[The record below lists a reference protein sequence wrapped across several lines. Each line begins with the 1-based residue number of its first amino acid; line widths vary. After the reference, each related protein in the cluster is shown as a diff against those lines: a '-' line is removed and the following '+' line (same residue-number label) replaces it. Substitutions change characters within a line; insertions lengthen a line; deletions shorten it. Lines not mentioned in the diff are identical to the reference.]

1 MKKEKKKLWQQNR
14 LLKIQ
19 KKTHRNKLMKIC
31 ILDWTTVT
39 SGDISSDIFREF
51 GEIKCYE
58 LTDNEH
64 AAEYIGD
71 ADMVLCNK
79 VLITDDVIKKCPNLK
94 YIGLFATGYN
104 NIDLKSASEHGI
116 TVCNAGSYSTDA
128 VAQQTFAYI
137 LDHYSRISQYD
148 KFVKNDGWI
157 NSKTFSKFPIKTME
171 LSGKTISIIG
181 FGSIGKAVAKIAD
194 AFGMKVLVNTRTA
207 PVNCP
212 YETVSLK
219 NAFKRADI
227 LTVHCPLTEQTAGII
242 NAENLSLMKCN
253 AIVINTARGGIVK
266 EQELADALNSGRI
279 SAAYLDVL
287 VNEPMSPETP
297 LKTAKNCVITP
308 HTAWAPLETRLRLI
322 NIVCSNIKAFLNGS
336 PVNKVN

>member
-1 MKKEKKKLWQQNR
+1 
-14 LLKIQ
+14 
-19 KKTHRNKLMKIC
+19 MKIC

-212 YETVSLK
+212 YETVSLE

-227 LTVHCPLTEQTAGII
+227 LTIHCPLTEQTVGII
-242 NAENLSLMKCN
+242 NAQNLSLMKEN
-253 AIVINTARGGIVK
+253 AIVVNTARGGIVK
-266 EQELADALNSGRI
+266 EQDLA
-279 SAAYLDVL
+279 AAYLDVL

-322 NIVCSNIKAFLNGS
+322 DIVYSNIKAFLSGS

>member
-1 MKKEKKKLWQQNR
+1 
-14 LLKIQ
+14 
-19 KKTHRNKLMKIC
+19 MKIC

-116 TVCNAGSYSTDA
+116 IVCNAGSYSTDA

-137 LDHYSRISQYD
+137 LDHYSRISEYD
-148 KFVKNDGWI
+148 KFVKTDGWI

-212 YETVSLK
+212 YETVSLE

-227 LTVHCPLTEQTAGII
+227 LTVHCPLTEQTTGII
-242 NAENLSLMKCN
+242 NAQNLSLMKEN
-253 AIVINTARGGIVK
+253 AIVVNTARGGIVK
-266 EQELADALNSGRI
+266 EQDLADALNNEQI
-279 SAAYLDVL
+279 AAAYLDVL

-322 NIVCSNIKAFLNGS
+322 DIVCSNIRAYLGGN

>member
-1 MKKEKKKLWQQNR
+1 
-14 LLKIQ
+14 
-19 KKTHRNKLMKIC
+19 MKIC

-39 SGDISSDIFREF
+39 SGDISSDIFNEF
-51 GEIKCYE
+51 GDVECFE

-64 AAEYIGD
+64 AAEQIGN

-79 VLITDDVIKKCPNLK
+79 VLITDEVIKKCPNLK

-104 NIDLKSASEHGI
+104 NIDLQSATENGI

-137 LDHYSRISQYD
+137 LDHYSRISEYNR
-148 KFVKNDGWI
+148 FVKNDGWI

-171 LSGKTISIIG
+171 LAGKTISIIG

-194 AFGMKVLVNTRTA
+194 AFGMKVLINTRTA

-212 YETVSLK
+212 YETVSLED
-219 NAFKRADI
+219 AFSCGDI

-242 NAENLSLMKCN
+242 NSETLSFMKSN

-266 EQELADALNSGRI
+266 EQDLADALNNNQI

-287 VNEPMSPETP
+287 VNEPMSPYTP
-297 LKTAKNCVITP
+297 LKTAKNCIITP

-322 NIVCSNIKAFLNGS
+322 DIVCSNIRAYLSGN
-336 PVNKVN
+336 PINKVN

>member
-1 MKKEKKKLWQQNR
+1 
-14 LLKIQ
+14 
-19 KKTHRNKLMKIC
+19 MKIC

-207 PVNCP
+207 PVFHWKTLLNVRI
-212 YETVSLK
+212 YLLFTVL
-219 NAFKRADI
+219 
-227 LTVHCPLTEQTAGII
+227 
-242 NAENLSLMKCN
+242 
-253 AIVINTARGGIVK
+253 
-266 EQELADALNSGRI
+266 
-279 SAAYLDVL
+279 
-287 VNEPMSPETP
+287 
-297 LKTAKNCVITP
+297 
-308 HTAWAPLETRLRLI
+308 
-322 NIVCSNIKAFLNGS
+322 
-336 PVNKVN
+336 